1 VARPSGARAHSAAKS
16 HGRLA
21 TTPYYSCSSI
31 DSEYSYPYSVLKYTL
46 ITVCTQLCT
55 HSSLYACVHT
65 QLRAGV
71 RCRCKAVQLYSCTA
85 VLNLVRCR
93 CKAVQLYSCTAV
105 QLYSCK
111 AVYTGIVLQ

>member
-71 RCRCKAVQLYSCTA
+71 RCRCKAVLVQLCSCTA
-85 VLNLVRCR
+85 VLVRPY
-93 CKAVQLYSCTAV
+93 AVAVKLYSCTAV
-105 QLYSCK
+105 QLYSCT
-111 AVYTGIVLQ
+111 AVKLCTLV